1 MPSLW
6 PPAWHCGE
14 ARVAD
19 IDMIPRSWRE
29 GLRVRRTL
37 GAYGAALA
45 ALLVVGGGASAW
57 LHWRVAVETPLLEA
71 ARATTA
77 QVGATQAQLVSAQ
90 ARKDALAD
98 QVAALAGLRGAGE
111 VAALARVLDHALN
124 ERVWFETLRLARTQ
138 EALQSAPSPLPPD
151 MVQARAAQ
159 TGTAQAWRL
168 GTQVEIAGG
177 ALDNAAMTAFL
188 AALAADPA
196 LSDVRFLNSSTAAAE
211 DGGAVGFN
219 ASAALVKQKEAP

>member
-1 MPSLW
+1 
-6 PPAWHCGE
+6 
-14 ARVAD
+14 VAD
-19 IDMIPRSWRE
+19 IDMIPRSYRE

-37 GAYGAALA
+37 AAYGAGLA
-45 ALLVVGGGASAW
+45 ALLVLGGGAAAV
-57 LHWRVAVETPLLEA
+57 LHWRLAVETPRLEG
-71 ARATTA
+71 ARAASA
-77 QVGATQAQLVSAQ
+77 QTGAMRTRLLDAQ

-98 QVAALAGLRGAGE
+98 NVAALAGLRGAGE

-138 EALQSAPSPLPPD
+138 EALQAAPSPLPPGT
-151 MVQARAAQ
+151 VQARAAQGGTQ

-188 AALAADPA
+188 ATLAADPA
-196 LSDVRFLNSSTAAAE
+196 LSEVRFLNSSTAAADE
-211 DGGAVGFN
+211 GGTVGFN
-219 ASAALVKQKEAP
+219 ASAVLVKRQEAP